1 MAAAPMASLRER
13 VALPPQT
20 IDWVARAKGVL
31 PIVSAAAATIDRTQ
45 RLTPEVLEALHQAQM
60 FRLLVPWEHGGH
72 QVDPATFVSMIET
85 IATADASTA
94 WILSQCSICSMAVA
108 CLPHDAGREIVGDDS
123 AAILAWGALPSGK
136 AVREGD
142 GWRISGHWFFASGS
156 RHATWMG
163 GRCPLFSADGQPI
176 LDNNGNPAVRMFL
189 FPKAQANIK
198 ESWDVIGLRGTG
210 SDSYSVADLWVPDD
224 RQFDVN
230 VQAGHPGVLY
240 RIVNRHLFGPGV
252 GGVALGVARA
262 MLDALRAVAADEKK
276 GLKTSAAIQSELG
289 FAEARWRSV
298 RTFLYQALGEMWR
311 DIKAGKAESIEHQIN
326 VRCASTLA
334 IHEAKSIVD
343 FTFHE
348 AGAAAILDALPF
360 ERRVRDMAAILQH
373 GQSKRTNMET
383 VGKYMLGMDTGPL
396 IL

>member
-20 IDWVARAKGVL
+20 IDWVARAKAVL
-31 PIVSAAAATIDRTQ
+31 PVVSAAAAKIDSTQ

-60 FRLLVPWEHGGH
+60 FRLLVPWEQGGH

-108 CLPHDAGREIVGDDS
+108 YLPYGAGREIVGDDP
-123 AAILAWGALPSGK
+123 AAVLAWGALPNGK

-176 LDNNGNPAVRMFL
+176 LDDKGNSAVRMFL
-189 FPKAQANIK
+189 FPKSQANIK

-210 SDSYSVADLWVPDD
+210 SDSYSVTDLWVPDD

-230 VQAGHPGVLY
+230 IQAGHPGVLY
-240 RIVNRHLFGPGV
+240 GIVNRHLFGPGV
-252 GGVALGVARA
+252 GAVALGVARA
-262 MLDALRAVAADEKK
+262 MLDALLAVAADEKK
-276 GLKTSAAIQSELG
+276 GLKTSAAVQSQLG

-298 RTFLYQALGEMWR
+298 RTFLYQALGDMWR
-311 DIKAGKAESIEHQIN
+311 DLKAGKPESVEHQIN

-343 FTFHE
+343 FTYHE